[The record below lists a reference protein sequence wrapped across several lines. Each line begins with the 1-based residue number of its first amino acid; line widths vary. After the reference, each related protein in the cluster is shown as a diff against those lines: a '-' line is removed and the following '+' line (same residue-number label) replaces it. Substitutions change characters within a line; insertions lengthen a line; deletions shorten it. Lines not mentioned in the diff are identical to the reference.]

1 MPIPSSWTKLP
12 VHALSTSWTHWQ
24 TNLNDLGY
32 FLIFWC
38 FYQITG
44 LFTSSPILTS
54 CPKPTSSQLI
64 SAHLFYDKTSSS
76 KYFFSKN
83 KFLPPVLWKPSLQCL
98 PGLLRLLAILCPAES
113 STDPEF
119 VSGKWIL
126 LRATCAHGH
135 PLQCRSA
142 CPMQHSCTSAP
153 SLAPPGS
160 AIAKISVFL
169 SPNQPLSACR
179 DPRLCQE
186 YLPHTGP

>member
-1 MPIPSSWTKLP
+1 MIFGCLVWSSISDGREIGYSNVLPSLPIPSSWTKLP

-76 KYFFSKN
+76 KYFFQSTFFPKTN
-83 KFLPPVLWKPSLQCL
+83 SCHLSCGSQASNACLVCSGSLQFSVQPSRPLILILCL
-98 PGLLRLLAILCPAES
+98 ANGFFCGQPVHMDIHSNAGLLAPCNTHAQVRHLWPHLA
-113 STDPEF
+113 
-119 VSGKWIL
+119 V
-126 LRATCAHGH
+126 
-135 PLQCRSA
+135 
-142 CPMQHSCTSAP
+142 
-153 SLAPPGS
+153 
-160 AIAKISVFL
+160 
-169 SPNQPLSACR
+169 
-179 DPRLCQE
+179 
-186 YLPHTGP
+186 

>member
-1 MPIPSSWTKLP
+1 MIKPP
-12 VHALSTSWTHWQ
+12 VQNT
-24 TNLNDLGY
+24 
-32 FLIFWC
+32 
-38 FYQITG
+38 
-44 LFTSSPILTS
+44 
-54 CPKPTSSQLI
+54 
-64 SAHLFYDKTSSS
+64 
-76 KYFFSKN
+76 FFSKN

-98 PGLLRLLAILCPAES
+98 PGLLRLLAILCPPES

-160 AIAKISVFL
+160 AIAKISVFFITKPTPFSL
-169 SPNQPLSACR
+169 QRPSTVSGISPPYWSLRTAATSKM
-179 DPRLCQE
+179 
-186 YLPHTGP
+186 YLQNGKKGEIPNLQLTVPSSSRTQRA